1 MIDRMGSAVFLFKLC
16 EERLNGEGSKGDGC
30 TPPEAVSTHDR
41 SRPRGHGASSVKNT
55 SQRGRVIELTDQFPS
70 HGRQP
75 WATAGGRA
83 AGPLV
88 SFHLKHFA
96 ESLDQG
102 RDSVQ
107 CLWMD

>member
-30 TPPEAVSTHDR
+30 TPPEAMSTHDR
-41 SRPRGHGASSVKNT
+41 SRPRGHGASLVKNT

-75 WATAGGRA
+75 WAMAGGRA